1 MPSLPFVALL
11 LWTAL
16 HTAVLPALIKH
27 QSQAHHGTRPGACPV
42 RRGFAARDWGAS
54 SPTTRGLL
62 SSSVFFFS
70 YAVIKKS
77 VDLIGMRWGN
87 CTIRM
92 SLEHKLHIRERKEGT
107 EKEKIEGKFNPNF
120 EYSVGVV
127 PDGNRSK
134 CLWHSNA
141 TRFLTLKERLCMRP
155 MWLIIIYLFI
165 YLFTFT
171 GQEAGLFQFMPR
183 TNVPSAWALPHWF
196 LVDRLCW

>member
-1 MPSLPFVALL
+1 
-11 LWTAL
+11 
-16 HTAVLPALIKH
+16 
-27 QSQAHHGTRPGACPV
+27 
-42 RRGFAARDWGAS
+42 
-54 SPTTRGLL
+54 
-62 SSSVFFFS
+62 
-70 YAVIKKS
+70 
-77 VDLIGMRWGN
+77 
-87 CTIRM
+87 
-92 SLEHKLHIRERKEGT
+92 
-107 EKEKIEGKFNPNF
+107 
-120 EYSVGVV
+120 VGVV

-155 MWLIIIYLFI
+155 MWLFIIYLFI

>member
-11 LWTAL
+11 LCTAF

-27 QSQAHHGTRPGACPV
+27 QSQAHDGKRPGACPV

-62 SSSVFFFS
+62 SSSVFFFT
-70 YAVIKKS
+70 YAFIKKS
-77 VDLIGMRWGN
+77 VDLMGMRWGN

-92 SLEHKLHIRERKEGT
+92 SLEHKLHRRERKEGT

-120 EYSVGVV
+120 EYSVGVM
-127 PDGNRSK
+127 PDDNRSK

-141 TRFLTLKERLCMRP
+141 TFSYLERKALHETYVAIYYLVIYMYIYWSRGWIVSVYAQDKCSICMNSSP
-155 MWLIIIYLFI
+155 MVF
-165 YLFTFT
+165 
-171 GQEAGLFQFMPR
+171 
-183 TNVPSAWALPHWF
+183 
-196 LVDRLCW
+196 